1 MKIKNIIY
9 SSIGT
14 LATVLSFSFL
24 NINTVSS
31 SAGDNV
37 FGHAWNDTIGWIS
50 FNNCTSTASSSCSGV
65 DYGVNATNNNAGAY
79 VFSGYA
85 WNDNLGWISFEPSDS
100 VGCSSYPGN
109 SSPCTPRLIANPGM
123 QGFAKI
129 LSLGSE
135 GFVDLAGVNVI
146 SGGSGMFQGYAWNDK
161 IGWIDFSGV
170 GIQTATTP
178 TVTITSN
185 PSSVYANSNI
195 TLTWSSQNLTGYTC
209 TASNSISSNQWTGTK
224 ATSGTATVNVGN
236 NASSSRVYTITCTDG
251 TTTVS
256 SSATVS
262 IFSGV
267 IMPWFYIS
275 VPYPATF
282 VEGGANVS
290 FDVPLTVLGHPSSK
304 NLYTSIGSND
314 PALSGATYELFYNGN
329 PVPRAQ
335 PDPSLAPTFP
345 LDMRFLSTNISGTFV
360 IRVTIPI
367 NLAAGSGNHLVLVD
381 STDGAE
387 THSTSF
393 NITPIAQIPSGTCTL
408 NGATQPGSGQISRS
422 GSVSVVYNGAI
433 NQYLLSC
440 TTGGGGNSVVHFTG
454 GNPKVNGVNV
464 TPSGLR
470 LTAFPQVVDPNST
483 TLLRWEGKNVSNCR
497 AYTGI
502 GGSANIVPVGATPAW
517 TGPKNISGSETV
529 NIGSTAE
536 TFTLE
541 CADASGKIAKASTI
555 VGIKGVDPG
564 MFITGSP
571 LTGKGGRLFWR
582 FGTNILPAPFY
593 KEE

>member
-14 LATVLSFSFL
+14 LAIILSFSFL

-31 SAGDNV
+31 SSGDNV
-37 FGHAWNDTIGWIS
+37 FGHAWNDTIGWLS
-50 FNNCTSTASSSCSGV
+50 FNNCTSTVSSSCSGV
-65 DYGVNATNNNAGAY
+65 DYGVNMSTNGN
-79 VFSGYA
+79 FSGYA
-85 WNDNLGWISFEPSDS
+85 WNDNLGWISFESSDS
-100 VGCSSYPGN
+100 VGCSSYSGN
-109 SSPCTPRLIANPGM
+109 SSPCSPRLNSNTGM

-135 GFVDLAGVNVI
+135 GFVDLAGVSVI
-146 SGGSGMFQGYAWNDK
+146 SGGSGMFQGHAWNDK

-170 GIQTATTP
+170 GVQSSITP
-178 TVTITSN
+178 TVTITATPN
-185 PSSVYANSNI
+185 SVYRNSNI
-195 TLTWSSQNLTGYTC
+195 TLSWTSQNLTGYTC
-209 TASNSISSNQWTGTK
+209 TASNSISSSQWSGTK
-224 ATSGTATVNVGN
+224 ATSGTDTVNVGN
-236 NASSSRVYTITCTDG
+236 DPSSSRVYTITCTDG
-251 TTTVS
+251 ITTVS
-256 SSATVS
+256 SNTTVT
-262 IFSGV
+262 ILSGV
-267 IMPWFYIS
+267 VMPWFYIG

-290 FDVPLTVLGHPSSK
+290 FDIPLTVLGHPSSK
-304 NLYTSIGSND
+304 NLYTSIGSNN
-314 PALSGATYELFYNGN
+314 PSLSGATYELLYNGN

-335 PDPSLAPTFP
+335 PDPSLAPTYP

-360 IRVTIPI
+360 IRMTIPV
-367 NLAAGSGNHLVLVD
+367 NLAAGSGNHLVVVD
-381 STDGAE
+381 STDGSE

-393 NITPIAQIPSGTCTL
+393 NVTPLAQIPSGTCTL

-422 GSVSVVYNGAI
+422 GSVSVIYNGAI

-440 TTGGGGNSVVHFTG
+440 ANGSGGNSVVYFTG
-454 GNPKVNGVNV
+454 GNPKVNGINV

-483 TLLRWEGKNVSNCR
+483 TLLRWEGKNVSGCK

-502 GGSANIVPVGATPAW
+502 GGSANIIPAGSTPAW
-517 TGPKNISGSETV
+517 TGPKSISGSETV
-529 NIGSTAE
+529 NMGATAE

-541 CADASGKIAKASTI
+541 CADTNGKVVIASTI

-571 LTGKGGRLFWR
+571 LTGKGGRLLWR